1 MKSLEEPGRAGLRSR
16 HGAPVAAPVPPL
28 VMHVVYRFDTG
39 GLENGVVN
47 LINHMPVHA
56 FRHVVLALSVVTD
69 FRQRVTRPDV
79 EFIALNKPP
88 GHAVRLYP
96 RLAQLFRQYRPAIV
110 HTRNLA
116 ALEASV
122 PAWFA
127 GVPVRIHGE
136 HGRDVDDLDGSRR
149 KYQWMR
155 RIYRP
160 WVNQYVALSQDLAAY
175 LAHRVGVPR
184 QRISQIYNGVDVELF
199 HPALAPR
206 PPPGCPFNPGEHW
219 IVGSVGRMQQVKDP
233 LLLANA
239 FVRAWQLAPD
249 LRARL
254 RLVMVG
260 DGPMR
265 PPAQAVLD
273 AAGLAG
279 LAWLPGERHDVPDV
293 MRGLDCFVLPSR
305 AEGVSNTLLEAMAS
319 GLPVVATRVGGNPEL
334 VAEGRTGHLIAAQD
348 VAGLAE
354 RLVQLGRQPG
364 LAASLGQAGRAEAER
379 RFSIGAMVG
388 AYQQLYTDSLA
399 RLRPSAV
406 PRAH

>member
-1 MKSLEEPGRAGLRSR
+1 MKPMAVPPATGLASSHHGSSAGPL
-16 HGAPVAAPVPPL
+16 AVPVPPL

-47 LINHMPVHA
+47 LINHMPVGA
-56 FRHVVLALSVVTD
+56 FRHMVLALSVVTD
-69 FRQRVTRPDV
+69 FRRRVTRPDV

-88 GHAVRLYP
+88 GHAVKLYP
-96 RLAQLFRQYRPAIV
+96 RLVQLFRHYRPAIV

-116 ALEASV
+116 ALEAAV

-160 WVNQYVALSQDLAAY
+160 WVNQYVALSQDLATY
-175 LAHRVGVPR
+175 LEHRVGIPR
-184 QRISQIYNGVDVELF
+184 QRIKQIYNGVDIQLF
-199 HPALAPR
+199 HPALAPQ
-206 PPPGCPFNPGEHW
+206 PPPGCPFKPGEHW

-239 FVRAWQLAPD
+239 FVRALQLAPD

-265 PPAQAVLD
+265 QPAQAVLD

-305 AEGVSNTLLEAMAS
+305 AEGVSKHRPGRAGGNQRPLLGQPAFGNAS
-319 GLPVVATRVGGNPEL
+319 GSWVCLNGVLRSAGRDPAAPAAAARQSALPHGGERDQAL
-334 VAEGRTGHLIAAQD
+334 GAIAAS
-348 VAGLAE
+348 
-354 RLVQLGRQPG
+354 
-364 LAASLGQAGRAEAER
+364 AAT
-379 RFSIGAMVG
+379 
-388 AYQQLYTDSLA
+388 YQGTKFQNQSFG
-399 RLRPSAV
+399 
-406 PRAH
+406 